1 MSWLEE
7 RDGYQFYQDDVET
20 AISEALNL
28 SAEAAHKWF
37 EDSEQTFSVSVENF
51 CQWVKEYLD
60 SKGPSNACCSWSMKW
75 GSLLAAIPA

>member
-1 MSWLEE
+1 PHIAHMERHLSQKGVYEHFKQAFEESSGMSWLEE

-20 AISEALNL
+20 AISQALNL

-51 CQWVKEYLD
+51 C
-60 SKGPSNACCSWSMKW
+60 
-75 GSLLAAIPA
+75 